1 MIGGRVPD
9 RGWDRPFDDPIPLA
23 GNRILHTLGDAGH
36 YVAALPQATQ
46 QRPEWQAAAEALL
59 LVAESGGPVM
69 FARIGM
75 MLALSAGKPAP
86 EITPR
91 RKRAKRYRIV
101 R

>member
-1 MIGGRVPD
+1 MAD
-9 RGWDRPFDDPIPLA
+9 SGWRRAFDDPIPLP
-23 GNRILHTLGDAGH
+23 GGRILHTLGDAGH

-46 QRPEWQAAAEALL
+46 QRPEWQTAAEALL
-59 LVAESGGPVM
+59 LVAKRGGPVM
-69 FARIGM
+69 FARIGVM
-75 MLALSAGKPAP
+75 QALNAGKPGP